1 MNDEQ
6 VIERYVEAAT
16 TRAFQLG
23 AILGLV
29 AGLVMGALFWP

>member
-1 MNDEQ
+1 MQ
-6 VIERYVEAAT
+6 RYLEAAT

-29 AGLVMGALFWP
+29 AGFVMGVLFWP